1 MHNNVNSFCVIFCD
15 KIFVAPIKLSAAS
28 DDARSDDLCDPTNTI
43 GIGNPASANE
53 RKDDV

>member
-1 MHNNVNSFCVIFCD
+1 MINL
-15 KIFVAPIKLSAAS
+15 VAPIKFNAAS

-53 RKDDV
+53 RKDDVFMGQMYP